1 MITSLGAGPGRVEG
15 GLKQNDQDLITMS
28 SINICN
34 TKDLFFTFFFLNKE
48 IISKKYHKAF
58 PFSVQS
64 RRREAAYKVFWF

>member
-1 MITSLGAGPGRVEG
+1 MHDYKFGAGPGCVEG

-34 TKDLFFTFFFLNKE
+34 TKDLFFTFFFFLNKE

-58 PFSVQS
+58 PIFCAKPS
-64 RRREAAYKVFWF
+64 A